1 MLWRPGRIYF
11 LSACLEST
19 ATQEMNADHIGEH
32 KLTSPAQSRAALG
45 IFVPFSGWQQRCRS
59 PPRLRFENLTLTNFQ
74 SEEKQCNSL

>member
-45 IFVPFSGWQQRCRS
+45 IFVPFFQQPCCRS
-59 PPRLRFENLTLTNFQ
+59 PPWDF
-74 SEEKQCNSL
+74 